1 MAEVMMRV
9 FVITDHDRLC
19 DRFHGALRSV
29 RASR

>member
-1 MAEVMMRV
+1 MAEGMKHT